1 MKNTKIALATAS
13 ALLITTAFSNAQ
25 TTVGGNMRIGLKST
39 SSDADLGSNSRMVK
53 ETQINIA
60 NKGKLNFGGL
70 EYAAGFSV
78 EFDGNDL
85 NRKQG
90 SSSTVC
96 TAQNTQAAG
105 TTCTTGSVVNGSA
118 VSFGKAHYEN
128 NYIDIISPST
138 KTTFTF
144 SADHLKPSDVQLSD
158 IVGGPARVDH
168 VMNHSASSGAAGASI
183 ASKYTD
189 KMDDKGSVE
198 GFGIGLIQDLGI
210 GKLSFIYQ
218 PDASENFSALG
229 DTGGSM
235 NDELSSTSNSFK
247 DMSFRGDLGVK
258 GLDVLI
264 SRNVQE
270 GTGADRDIKFHSEG
284 VRYTMGAITGAYQQ
298 SKGDYSTTATAK
310 SKEYGLAYTVTPTLS
325 VGAVLIK
332 TKDDSAVGIDEKIT
346 GLSIGYNLG
355 PVFLSTVVGKIDDAG
370 NTAGADAKAIQIS
383 LGTTF

>member
-25 TTVGGNMRIGLKST
+25 TTVGGNMRIGLKGS
-39 SSDADLGSNSRMVK
+39 SSDNDLGSNSKMVK

-60 NKGKLNFGGL
+60 NKGKLNVGGL
-70 EYAAGFSV
+70 EYAAGFSI
-78 EFDGNDL
+78 ELDGNDL
-85 NRKQG
+85 NQ
-90 SSSTVC
+90 
-96 TAQNTQAAG
+96 TASAALA
-105 TTCTTGSVVNGSA
+105 S
-118 VSFGKAHYEN
+118 GKAHYEN
-128 NYIDIISPST
+128 NYIDIINPST

-144 SADHLKPSDVQLSD
+144 SSDHLKPSDVQLSD

-168 VMNHSASSGAAGASI
+168 VMNHTASVAGASK
-183 ASKYTD
+183 ASKFTD
-189 KMDDKGSVE
+189 KMDDKGAE
-198 GFGIGLIQDLGI
+198 DGFGIGFIQDLGV
-210 GKLSFIYQ
+210 GKLNFIYQ
-218 PDASENFSALG
+218 PDKSENFGANA

-235 NDELSSTSNSFK
+235 TDALSSTTNSMY
-247 DMSFRGDLGVK
+247 DISFRGDLGVK
-258 GLDVLI
+258 GLDVLV
-264 SRNVQE
+264 SRNKQE

-298 SKGDYSTTATAK
+298 SKGEYSTTAGQNAT

-332 TKDDSAVGIDEKIT
+332 TKDDSAAGIEEKIT

-370 NTAGADAKAIQIS
+370 NTAGADAKAIQVT